1 MLALHSSLFK
11 MGKTQK
17 DILNLLL
24 DYDIR
29 GYDGGEHAFPL
40 FLCFLKIELTFSF
53 SERHPE
59 LNENY
64 DVCDGGGEHAGD
76 GRPLHREQAHG

>member
-24 DYDIR
+24 DYDIK
-29 GYDGGEHAFPL
+29 GFGFSLP
-40 FLCFLKIELTFSF
+40 FSCFYVYFF
-53 SERHPE
+53 SEGHPE
-59 LNENY
+59 LNEDY
-64 DVCDGGGEHAGD
+64 DVGDGGGEHAGD